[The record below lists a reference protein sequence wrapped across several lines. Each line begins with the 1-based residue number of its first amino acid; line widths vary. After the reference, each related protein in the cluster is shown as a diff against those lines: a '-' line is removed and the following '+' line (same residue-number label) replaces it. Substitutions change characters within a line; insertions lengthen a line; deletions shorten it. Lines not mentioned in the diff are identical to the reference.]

1 MLRKKMSGVAK
12 GPRLSSALQEQAP
25 GTLDRRA
32 FLRNSGL
39 AIGGLA
45 AVSAMAGGRVQKAE
59 AAGGRGRRQGR
70 HQEVGVHALLGRL
83 HDHGRGAERRVDR
96 PGAGLRQ
103 PAQPR
108 RPLRQGRGGARARAW
123 RPPAQVPDEARRR
136 QMDPHQLGRQAIN
149 EIGDKMLEIR
159 QTVGP
164 GLGLLAGL
172 RQVLQRAG
180 LPVPQVRTPSG
191 APTTSTTRRASATPR
206 PSRASRTRGATA
218 P

>member
-25 GTLDRRA
+25 GTVDRRA

-45 AVSAMAGGRVQKAE
+45 AVSAIAGGRVRE
-59 AAGGRGRRQGR
+59 ARGRGAHRRRQDR
-70 HQEVGVHALLGRL
+70 HQEVRVHALLGRL
-83 HDHGRGAERRVDR
+83 HHHGRGAERRVDR
-96 PGAGLRQ
+96 PGAGLRLA
-103 PAQPR
+103 PQPR
-108 RPLRQGRGGARARAW
+108 RPLRQGRGRARACAR
-123 RPPAQVPDEARRR
+123 RPPAQVSDEARRG
-136 QMDPHQLGRQAIN
+136 QMDPHQLGCRHQRDRRQDARHSP
-149 EIGDKMLEIR
+149 E
-159 QTVGP
+159 VGP
-164 GLGLLAGL
+164 GLRLLPGL

-180 LPVPQVRTPSG
+180 RTCSASSTPSG
-191 APTTSTTRRASATPR
+191 APTTATIRRASATPR